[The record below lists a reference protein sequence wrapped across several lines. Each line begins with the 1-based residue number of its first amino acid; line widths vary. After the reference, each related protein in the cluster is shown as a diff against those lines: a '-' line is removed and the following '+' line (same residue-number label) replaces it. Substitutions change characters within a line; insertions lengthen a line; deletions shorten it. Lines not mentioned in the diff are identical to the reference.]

1 LIPRLDEAFREF
13 LDTDL
18 DGYFERTAHL
28 GTSGGRLQQFHEAAA
43 SVPAYAQFLEE
54 HGIEPADVASLSDF
68 QKIPPVTRDNYL
80 RKYPLSDLCRN
91 GDLAAC
97 DMIAVSSGSTGKPG
111 FWPRT
116 AQDELGVARRFEQI
130 VRDGFEI
137 EPRGKSVLA
146 VVCFALG
153 TWVGGMYTAACCR
166 HLAARGYRITVIT
179 PGSNRDEIF
188 RTVQDLAPGFDTTVL
203 LGYPPF
209 LKNVIDA
216 GAAQGIN
223 WAPYNIRLVLA
234 GEVFSEEWRSLMAER
249 TGLAAEDINHF
260 AASMYGTADAG
271 VLGVETPISVAIRR
285 FLAQRPEVARAL
297 FGESRLPTLV
307 QYDPASRSFEK
318 QDGRMLFTGRNGI
331 PLVRYDILDNGGLF
345 GYEELLSA
353 VQKQG
358 FELPAAC
365 KQSTIRH
372 LPFVYVFGRS
382 NFTVSYF
389 GANIFPEN
397 ITVGLEQPG
406 IREWTTGKFV
416 LETAED
422 ADRMLQLRVTVELAP
437 GEAPTQERAQLAA
450 ASIKT
455 HLERLNSEFLNYAP
469 AEYRMPKVELRAMGD
484 AEYFPVGIKHRYT
497 RASAP
502 QGS

>member
-1 LIPRLDEAFREF
+1 MLPRLDEAYRDF

-18 DGYFERTAHL
+18 DAYFERTAHL
-28 GTSGGRLQQFHEAAA
+28 GTGAGRLQMFHEAAA
-43 SVPAYAQFLEE
+43 EVPAYARFLAEQ
-54 HGIEPADVASLSDF
+54 GIDPSSVHSLADFHRVPA
-68 QKIPPVTRDNYL
+68 VTRENYL
-80 RKYPLSDLCRN
+80 RKHPLPELCRA
-91 GDLAAC
+91 GDLASC

-116 AQDELGVARRFEQI
+116 VQDELGVARRFEQI
-130 VRDGFEI
+130 FLDSFGV
-137 EPRGKSVLA
+137 EPGGKSVLA

-188 RTVQDLAPGFDTTVL
+188 RTVQELAPLYDQTVL

-209 LKNVIDA
+209 LKNVIDT
-216 GAAQGIN
+216 GLAQGID
-223 WAPYNIRLVLA
+223 WSPYNIRLVLA

-249 TGLAAEDINHF
+249 TGLRPERICGF
-260 AASMYGTADAG
+260 ASSMYGTADAG
-271 VLGVETPISVAIRR
+271 VLGCETPLSVAIRR
-285 FLAQRPEVARAL
+285 FLAAHPGAAREL

-318 QDGRMLFTGRNGI
+318 CEGRMLFTGRNGI
-331 PLVRYDILDNGGLF
+331 PLIRYDILDNGGLF
-345 GYEELLSA
+345 EYEELLE
-353 VQKQG
+353 KLKLYG
-358 FELPAAC
+358 FEMPAEVEAGTVR
-365 KQSTIRH
+365 K

-397 ITVGLEQPG
+397 ISVGLEQPG
-406 IREWTTGKFV
+406 IQEWTTGKFV
-416 LETAED
+416 LEAVED
-422 ADRMLQLRVTVELAP
+422 TDRMLQLRVTVEMAP
-437 GEAPTQERAQLAA
+437 GAEATPERASMAA
-450 ASIKT
+450 ASIKM

-469 AEYRMPKVELRAMGD
+469 AEYRMPVVVLRPMGD
-484 AEYFPVGIKHRYT
+484 PEYFPAGIKHRYT
-497 RASAP
+497 RATA